1 MNVSDFQKCL
11 RSIAEAI
18 GAAKGAGQELTKAA
32 DALNPFGNQSMA
44 DFAKF
49 LALAEETYRTTG
61 KLPTVKP
68 PEPKPLKPPPPPK
81 LTADQL
87 ALVMEDI
94 RRRLANNEPLTRAA
108 VTGELAKFE
117 ALTKPAL
124 AKVVKE
130 LGYKK
135 KPETKTEALE
145 CIADRLTA
153 GTIAEARAGV

>member
-18 GAAKGAGQELTKAA
+18 GAAKGGAQELTKAA
-32 DALNPFGNQSMA
+32 DALNPFGKQSMA

-49 LALAEETYRTTG
+49 LKWAEETYRTTG

-68 PEPKPLKPPPPPK
+68 PEPKPTVEHLN
-81 LTADQL
+81 A
-87 ALVMEDI
+87 AIHNI
-94 RRRLANNEPLTRAA
+94 RGRLGNNELLTRAA

-124 AKVVKE
+124 VKVVKE
-130 LGYKK
+130 LGYKEAPK
-135 KPETKTEALE
+135 TKADALA

-153 GTIAEARAGV
+153 GTIAEARAGA